1 MFSAPIG
8 QSSRVLWKQI
18 GGAANLA
25 LGVGVVMEGFL
36 EEVALNV
43 SLEG

>member
-8 QSSRVLWKQI
+8 QSSKVLKKQI
-18 GGAANLA
+18 GGSANLA

-36 EEVALNV
+36 EEVTLNV